1 MRKKLKMWVFTIAAV
16 CVLCLS
22 GAGKELQV
30 VYADTEDVEVEEEVT
45 FEEGYVSEDGKWN
58 CTLVKHE
65 YESDGE
71 VRQIVEISIVSYR
84 EKVEYGATKMTIP
97 EKMRVRRNEEEDWSE
112 EYYVTR
118 IESMDDSLL
127 KSNVKS
133 ATSVTLPKT
142 VISIGDEAF
151 SWMTALEEVK
161 ISQDT
166 DAGIEQAVLESY
178 WLNNS
183 GIGYR
188 AFYQCEKLTSVEVP
202 TVLREIG
209 MYAFV
214 NCERLQSI
222 NLPNGVTRIDEGAFS
237 GCAFTEISLPES
249 ITEIG
254 SCAFKDCDKLTAI
267 EFPPELTELAGGV
280 VSGCKALTE
289 ITVPSKVTAIGDGA
303 FYCCLNLA
311 EITFAEDAPI
321 DVIGSR
327 AFECCENL
335 TGISLPDTV
344 TEIGTRAFDR
354 CTSLMSVKLP
364 EQLTEVPSYCFS
376 DCKRLI
382 SVVVPNSVEKIGSS
396 AFSGCTSLETVVIP
410 KNAEITYLDF
420 AFTGCDA
427 EKLTIYTEE
436 GSFVMENLD
445 ININFGFRCMPVH
458 GAVSA
463 VLETEDGWKY
473 MEDGEEGIKIVDYD
487 GGLEN
492 LIIPEF
498 SDAAVTSVSGRI
510 WKNNT
515 TIKSIQIPD
524 TVAYIGADAFNGCTG
539 LTEIN
544 LPSSLE
550 YIGDNALKDCGT
562 IDNKNIPENIKYIG
576 DYAFCG
582 WTELEKAVIPANVE
596 RLGEH
601 AFDGCVKLESV
612 EFKGASE
619 TDLEGEFE
627 IGNSAFLNCD
637 LKNLELPGNCI
648 GIHEKAF
655 AGNTGLKTVVLPD
668 SMKIIS
674 NRVFENCTALES
686 INLPSN
692 LVCVADYVFAGCE
705 KLSGITIPQG
715 AEHIYDGAF
724 SGCKALSKIEIP
736 DSVNGIDSYAFKD
749 CTGLSEITIPETVTS
764 IGRGAFEGC
773 TGLSEITIPEK
784 VASIGREALK
794 GCTGL
799 TKATIPSKATKIKE
813 NAFSGCPALT
823 IYTVSDSD
831 ALRYAKENSIPYVLL
846 DGGSNTSGGNDNTGG
861 GDGNTSDGNDS
872 GGDNDN
878 LVTTE
883 GDGNTNS
890 VPAVKGETL
899 TVTGQKCTVKVTS
912 ANKANPQVAYI
923 GTTNKKATQVKVPDK
938 VSVNGITYKVTSIA
952 DKAFYK
958 NKKIKTVTV
967 GKNVTSI
974 GKNAFRNCT
983 NLKTV
988 TIKSTGLKKIGANAF
1003 NGDKKLTKITLKTT
1017 KLTKNSIGKNA
1028 LKGTNKK
1035 LIIKA
1040 PGKKVSTYK
1049 SYFKNKGNKNV
1060 KIKK

>member
-1 MRKKLKMWVFTIAAV
+1 MRKKIKMWVFAIAAV
-16 CVLCLS
+16 CALCLW
-22 GAGKELQV
+22 GTGEELQV
-30 VYADTEDVEVEEEVT
+30 VYADTEDVEAEEEVT

-65 YESDGE
+65 YESGGE
-71 VRQIVEISIVSYR
+71 VRQIIEISIVSYR
-84 EKVEYGATKMTIP
+84 ERVEYGATKITIP

-118 IESMDDSLL
+118 IESMDTSSEV
-127 KSNVKS
+127 KYYVKNV
-133 ATSVTLPKT
+133 TSVTLPKT

-151 SWMTALEEVK
+151 SWMTCLEEVK
-161 ISQDT
+161 ISQVT

-178 WLNNS
+178 WLNDS
-183 GIGYR
+183 GIGNY
-188 AFYQCEKLTSVEVP
+188 AFYQCEKLTSVEIPAVI
-202 TVLREIG
+202 REIG
-209 MYAFV
+209 IYAFAK
-214 NCERLQSI
+214 CERLKSI
-222 NLPNGVTRIDEGAFS
+222 NLPNGVTRIGDEAFS
-237 GCAFTEISLPES
+237 RCAFTEISLPES

-254 SCAFKDCDKLTAI
+254 SGAFSYCDKLTAI
-267 EFPPELTELAGGV
+267 EFPPELTELSVGV
-280 VSGCKALTE
+280 VSNCEALTE

-303 FYCCLNLA
+303 FSCCLNLT

-321 DVIGSR
+321 DVIGSYT
-327 AFECCENL
+327 FEYCKKL
-335 TGISLPDTV
+335 TDISLPDTV
-344 TEIGTRAFDR
+344 TEIGAGAFDC

-364 EQLTEVPSYCFS
+364 EQLMEVPYDCFS
-376 DCKRLI
+376 NCESLI
-382 SVVVPNSVEKIGSS
+382 SVVVPNSVEKIGDG
-396 AFSGCTSLETVVIP
+396 AFYNCKSLETVVIP
-410 KNAEITYLDF
+410 KNAEITYLDH
-420 AFTGCDA
+420 AFTGCNA

-445 ININFGFRCMPVH
+445 ANINFGFRCMPVH

-463 VLETEDGWKY
+463 VLETENGWKY

-492 LIIPEF
+492 LVIPEF
-498 SDAAVTSVSGRI
+498 PDAAVTSISGRI
-510 WKNNT
+510 WKDNT

-539 LTEIN
+539 LTKIN

-612 EFKGASE
+612 EFKGVSE
-619 TDLEGEFE
+619 TGLKGEFE
-627 IGNSAFLNCD
+627 IGNSAFINCN
-637 LKNLELPGNCI
+637 LKSLELPGNCI

-674 NRVFENCTALES
+674 NSAFENCAALES

-692 LVCVADYVFAGCE
+692 LVCVAEYVFAGCE

-715 AEHIYDGAF
+715 AEHIYEGAF

-736 DSVNGIDSYAFKD
+736 DSVNGIDSHAFKD
-749 CTGLSEITIPETVTS
+749 CTGLSEITIPETVTY
-764 IGRGAFEGC
+764 IGRGAFE
-773 TGLSEITIPEK
+773 
-784 VASIGREALK
+784 

-799 TKATIPSKATKIKE
+799 TKATIPSKATGIRE
-813 NAFSGCPALT
+813 DAFIGCPALT

-846 DGGSNTSGGNDNTGG
+846 DGGGNTSGGSG
-861 GDGNTSDGNDS
+861 S
-872 GGDNDN
+872 GGDNN
-878 LVTTE
+878 NPVTPE
-883 GDGNTNS
+883 GGGDTNPT
-890 VPAVKGETL
+890 PAVKGETL
-899 TVTGQKCTVKVTS
+899 TVTDQKCTVKVTS

-923 GTTNKKATQVKVPDK
+923 GTTNKKATQIKVPDT
-938 VSVNGITYKVTSIA
+938 VSVNGVTYKVTSIA

-974 GKNAFRNCT
+974 GKNAFQNCT

-1017 KLTKNSIGKNA
+1017 KLTKNSIGKNV

-1035 LIIKA
+1035 LIIKV
-1040 PGKKVSTYK
+1040 PGNKVSAYK